1 MPKVLAKPVSART
14 RALRLLA
21 EKHSSTELV
30 TPCRLFLVLIVS
42 SIMIAGISFSVVPE
56 DFKDRSWN
64 EVINL
69 SHHPYTFN
77 YEMALKEREY
87 NLEYYERPQHNW
99 KVDRRSGL
107 SVDEF
112 FDTYDAK
119 WPVVLMDVVKKW
131 PAMNWTKEIFLQKY
145 GKERVM
151 MKAVVGGLQ
160 HATGHALPLEVFID
174 HLNEASFDT
183 WTYLE
188 DELFLVMRPELKKD
202 IGQND
207 YGEENFFNL
216 FPESIRPWDCMM
228 LWGTAHSRSTL
239 HMDPYNW
246 TGISAVLQGHKK
258 WKLVPPG
265 QDHLLYVEPDVLCG
279 FPLECRKYNSPID
292 AFDADTKKYPRFKR
306 VQYLEVDVFPGEMLI
321 IPTGWYHQAFNVE
334 QTMALSLQMMN
345 RNNYLVILEEIIKA
359 GNLKRKKLPAYFS
372 TLLPPDQV
380 KVFMSLL
387 PKKLLRRG
395 EEVTKSIQE
404 QMRKTKDRQDKIKS
418 GLEDNSENITILV

>member
-1 MPKVLAKPVSART
+1 MTKVVARPGSART

-21 EKHSSTELV
+21 ENHSNTELV
-30 TPCRLFLVLIVS
+30 TPCRLLLVFIVS

-56 DFKDRSWN
+56 DFQDGSLE

-69 SHHPYTFN
+69 TQQPYTFN
-77 YEMALKEREY
+77 HEMAMKEREY
-87 NLEYYERPQHNW
+87 NLEYYQRPQHNW
-99 KVDRRSGL
+99 KVERRSGL
-107 SVDEF
+107 SVSEF

-119 WPVVLMDVVKKW
+119 WPVILTDVVSKW
-131 PAMNWTKEIFLQKY
+131 PAINWTKEVFIQKY
-145 GKERVM
+145 GKERVV

-188 DELFLVMRPELKKD
+188 DELFLVMRPELRKD
-202 IGQND
+202 IGQNMV
-207 YGEENFFNL
+207 
-216 FPESIRPWDCMM
+216 RPWDCMM

-258 WKLVPPG
+258 WKLIPPG
-265 QDHLLYVEPDVLCG
+265 QDHLLYVDPEARCG

-292 AFDADTKKYPRFKR
+292 AFDVDTKKYPRFKR
-306 VQYLEVDVFPGEMLI
+306 LQVLEADVYSGEMLI

-334 QTMALSLQMMN
+334 QTLALSQQMMN
-345 RNNYLVILEEIIKA
+345 RNNYLAILEEIIKA
-359 GNLKRKKLPAYFS
+359 GNLKRKKLPTYFS

-380 KVFMSLL
+380 KVLMSLL
-387 PKKLLRRG
+387 PKKVLQHG
-395 EEVTKSIQE
+395 HDVTKDILE
-404 QMRKTKDRQDKIKS
+404 QIKKTKDNQNKVKS
-418 GLEDNSENITILV
+418 GLEDGQENMSIWV